1 VTVFEQNRNR
11 LGYFNGSDINASD
24 DLSGLADFEILAEA
38 TGNPDALDAILHQG
52 LAGARVLLLGLPY
65 AHRQYTIKIN
75 DSPPDESN
83 SIRGV

>member
-24 DLSGLADFEILAEA
+24 HLAGFADFEILVEV
-38 TGNPDALDAILHQG
+38 TGNPDALDAILHQSP
-52 LAGARVLLLGLPY
+52 AGARILLWACLMPTGNTLL
-65 AHRQYTIKIN
+65 KIN
-75 DSPPDESN
+75 DSSPDESN